1 MKEKGSRLV
10 SEEAAG
16 AGSGDQPVSES
27 VAGLYNRKR
36 VRSTKKSGAGAAL
49 HPSFLCG
56 LGWLT
61 FSKFSEHLFRNG
73 LQRIEDALPR
83 RSHSFNDRLTLS
95 L

>member
-49 HPSFLCG
+49 ILRF
-56 LGWLT
+56 
-61 FSKFSEHLFRNG
+61 FV
-73 LQRIEDALPR
+73 A
-83 RSHSFNDRLTLS
+83 
-95 L
+95 